1 MEATQIYELVN
12 AVAQQSLGREDV
24 SVVDTASLVT
34 TGNLILNSDA
44 STESFIKTLVA
55 RIGKTIISY
64 RKYSNQLAPLVM
76 DDMEWGAVVQKITVE
91 MPEVTEDQTFEIEDG
106 QSVDMYEVKKP
117 KANQKLF
124 YKNTPYSCFITIQ
137 KIQLKEAFLGASQM
151 GSFVSAIFGQVKNAL
166 ELATEN
172 LSRLT
177 MNNFMA
183 LTAPAQQ
190 VNLVSMYNA
199 LNLGNTVTAAS
210 AFYDEKFLRY
220 AIGQMNLYS
229 RKMKT
234 LSTLYNGDGKA
245 RFTPDDKQLF
255 GIINDFQTAMETQ
268 VQYAA
273 FHESLVSKK
282 ASIEVPFWQGHS
294 DPMKIAVEVEDGLGG
309 KKAVELDNII
319 GFIFDRD
326 ALGTYRREEE
336 VLTTPMNARGRYTNT
351 FWHDRQMW
359 FNDLS
364 ENGIIFTL
372 N

>member
-1 MEATQIYELVN
+1 MEATQIFELVN
-12 AVAQQSLGREDV
+12 DIAQQSLGREDV

-34 TGNLILNSDA
+34 MGNLILNSDR
-44 STESFIKTLVA
+44 STESFIKTLVS

-64 RKYSNQLAPLVM
+64 RKYSNQLAPIVM

-91 MPEVTEDQTFEIEDG
+91 MPEVTEDKTFEIEDG

-124 YKNTPYSCFITIQ
+124 YKNTPYSCFVTIQ

-151 GSFVSAIFGQVKNAL
+151 GSFISAIFGQVKNSL

-177 MNNFMA
+177 INNFMG

-190 VNLVSMYNA
+190 INLVTNYNA
-199 LNLGNTVTAAS
+199 LGVGTPITAAS
-210 AFYDEKFLRY
+210 ALYDEPFLRY

-234 LSTLYNGDGKA
+234 LSTLFNGDKKA
-245 RFTPDDKQLF
+245 RFTPDDKQIF

-273 FHESLVSKK
+273 FHEALVSKK
-282 ASIEVPFWQGHS
+282 ATIEVPFWQGHS
-294 DPMKIAVEVEDGLGG
+294 DPMKIAVQVEDGTGT
-309 KKAVELDNII
+309 KVVELDNII

-326 ALGTYRREEE
+326 ALGTYRHEEE